1 MAKSKMTKKT
11 EDTLR
16 AGLAKFQKILLS
28 AKARDLNESDTV
40 AIITDILA
48 EVFGFDKYAE
58 VTSELAIRGTYCDLA
73 VKVAG
78 KFEFLLECKAI
89 GIDLKEA
96 HIRQATAYGANKGI
110 EWVILTN
117 GATWRLYRLRFEQP
131 LAWDTVFTVDLTTA
145 NPRDEKTLACLFA
158 LTKEGI
164 AKDARAELYDKQRF
178 VNRHTLGHLLQ
189 GDPVLKALQ
198 KELRRLV
205 PDIRVEPQELLAILR
220 DDILRRDLLEGEEH
234 DEAKATIA
242 KLERR
247 AQRAEAKASKP
258 ADKPASPQAQEG
270 KTP

>member
-1 MAKSKMTKKT
+1 MSKTKMTKKT
-11 EDTLR
+11 EDALR
-16 AGLAKFQKILLS
+16 SGLAKFQKILVA

-40 AIITDILA
+40 AIVTDILA
-48 EVFGFDKYAE
+48 EVFGYDKYAE

-78 KFEFLLECKAI
+78 KFEFLIECKAI

-110 EWVILTN
+110 EWVVLTN

-145 NPRDEKTLACLFA
+145 SPRDEKTLACLFA

-164 AKDARAELYDKQRF
+164 AKDARAELYDKQRL
-178 VNRHTLGHLLQ
+178 VNRYTLGLLLQ
-189 GDPVLKALQ
+189 DESVLKALQ
-198 KELRRLV
+198 KSLRRLV
-205 PDIRVEPQELLAILR
+205 PDIRVEPQELLAIIR
-220 DDILRRDLLEGEEH
+220 EDILRRDLLEGEEH
-234 DEAKATIA
+234 DEAKATVA

-247 AQRAEAKASKP
+247 AQRAESKTAKPDP
-258 ADKPASPQAQEG
+258 APATQP
-270 KTP
+270 